1 MAAVKTPKHIDLS
14 QVVSG
19 GGQLIATKIF
29 FAPPLFTVTNVL
41 QIFIFY
47 LVQYISLASSTIKA
61 PRNNA
66 EFVLDNISDFHN
78 ILQCYLQGGTSR
90 SYTDPIY

>member
-1 MAAVKTPKHIDLS
+1 MSNEQLVFYWWEHIHIDLS
-14 QVVSG
+14 EVVSG
-19 GGQLIATKIF
+19 GAIATKMF
-29 FAPPLFTVTNVL
+29 FAPPLFTV
-41 QIFIFY
+41 
-47 LVQYISLASSTIKA
+47 KA